1 MVKDE
6 TMQALHQLHALLL
19 NFSAD
24 PATLNE
30 LHDHHQS
37 AMLCLMS
44 DLCGKVEADLI
55 ALQGVNHG

>member
-6 TMQALHQLHALLL
+6 TMQALHQLNALLL

-24 PATLNE
+24 PATLSD

-44 DLCGKVEADLI
+44 DLCGKVEADLTV
-55 ALQGVNHG
+55 LQGVNHG

>member
-6 TMQALHQLHALLL
+6 TMQALHQLNALLL
-19 NFSAD
+19 NFSAF
-24 PATLNE
+24 PETLND
-30 LHDHHQS
+30 LHEHHQS